1 MEEQIPLNH
10 RVRIRK
16 SAHVLWH
23 IRCRCGW
30 FHGQVTYAAT
40 LRDALGHLD
49 RKQGEDVRTGRC
61 TRKSGGPS

>member
-1 MEEQIPLNH
+1 MMNH
-10 RVRIRK
+10 RVQIRK

-49 RKQGEDVRTGRC
+49 RKQGE
-61 TRKSGGPS
+61 GGADARREPVT